1 MRWKMAVWSRG
12 GDIDGVIAH
21 SDAGSQYTSIKYSDR
36 LAELGAAPSI
46 GSVGDVYDN
55 AMAESMMGAYK
66 IELIKREGPWRN
78 VDHVEFETLTYVNW
92 FNNRRL
98 HGELGYVPPSE
109 FEETYYRDP
118 RAATKAAEV
127 ITI

>member
-1 MRWKMAVWSRG
+1 MLTATPP
-12 GDIDGVIAH
+12 
-21 SDAGSQYTSIKYSDR
+21 SQYTSIKYSDR

-46 GSVGDVYDN
+46 GSVGDAYDN

-66 IELIKREGPWRN
+66 TELIKREGPWRN
-78 VDHVEFETLTYVNW
+78 VDHVELEALTYVNW